1 MHFCKAND
9 GCCGESFSLTRLTQ
23 EEQKVQEELNSIFAQ
38 ESMDE
43 EMEMRAIEKGNELQA
58 IQDRLE
64 KVKMLVEKM
73 NLE

>member
-9 GCCGESFSLTRLTQ
+9 GCCGEPFSLTRLTQ

-38 ESMDE
+38 ESIDE

-58 IQDRLE
+58 IQERLE
-64 KVKMLVEKM
+64 KVKKLVEKM